1 MSIIFLIAA
10 LVTSATI
17 VAFVVMAKGTPEP
30 TVASMLRRN
39 DRKDGEN
46 R

>member
-1 MSIIFLIAA
+1 MSIIFLIVA

-17 VAFVVMAKGTPEP
+17 VAFVIIAKGTPEP
-30 TVASMLRRN
+30 TVASMLRRKN
-39 DRKDGEN
+39 LREGES

>member
-1 MSIIFLIAA
+1 MSIMFLIAA

-17 VAFVVMAKGTPEP
+17 VAFVIIAKGTPEP
-30 TVASMLRRN
+30 TVASMLRRKN
-39 DRKDGEN
+39 LTEGEN

>member
-17 VAFVVMAKGTPEP
+17 VAFVIMAKGTPEP
-30 TVASMLRRN
+30 TVASMLRR
-39 DRKDGEN
+39 KDIKEGEN